1 MAGHDKCLTQ
11 VTPHAFEFCYE
22 LPNLGRLNVLLVI
35 RVIAGATRMSVEEE
49 SQSHIHKI
57 KFLLHLVKE
66 RYGSD
71 QDQGCL

>member
-1 MAGHDKCLTQ
+1 MPLSF
-11 VTPHAFEFCYE
+11 VM
-22 LPNLGRLNVLLVI
+22 N
-35 RVIAGATRMSVEEE
+35 RVIAGAARMSVEEE